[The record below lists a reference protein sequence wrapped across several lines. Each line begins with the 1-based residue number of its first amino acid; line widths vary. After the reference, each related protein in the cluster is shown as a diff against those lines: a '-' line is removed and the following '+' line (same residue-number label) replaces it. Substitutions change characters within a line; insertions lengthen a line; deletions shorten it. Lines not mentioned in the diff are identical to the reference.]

1 MDWKTIDDR
10 RGNPE
15 KPHVIQ
21 SIGSRLFFLCYLG
34 GMGLITYVVVV
45 LAVGGVAIAIL
56 LPSVMIYSLFLD
68 NSFAKAIGILTLWSL
83 AGLAIWRFGY
93 WLVKGK

>member
-15 KPHVIQ
+15 KPHILFSV
-21 SIGSRLFFLCYLG
+21 GNRLFMLCSMGAIGLFTYVMVVMVLG
-34 GMGLITYVVVV
+34 GL
-45 LAVGGVAIAIL
+45 AIAIL

-68 NSFAKAIGILTLWSL
+68 NSFPKAIGILSLWGI